1 MRVLLVAFLLTSFT
15 FLPVKNNKANDSN
28 FEICREILYTAY
40 PNEMN
45 PKEWR
50 MCMAYET

>member
-1 MRVLLVAFLLTSFT
+1 MRVLLVAFLLTSFA
-15 FLPVKNNKANDSN
+15 FLPEKNDEVGSN

-40 PNEMN
+40 PKEIN

-50 MCMAYET
+50 MCMNYET